1 MGRDLKYR
9 IIYKPELLSTI
20 EDIIDKSDTCKECY
34 FTRCEQCEERYNKI
48 HNVVGDWED
57 VYDFSRH
64 NDVLGYCFE
73 RRFTKTELQVFIIE
87 LIEEAEPKKMLE
99 MMQACEALGQIL
111 ERVHFDH
118 WLVDICYD

>member
-20 EDIIDKSDTCKECY
+20 EDIIDKRDTCEQCY
-34 FTRCEQCEERYNKI
+34 FTRCEDCEKRYVRI
-48 HNVVGDWED
+48 HAVVWDWQD
-57 VYDFSRH
+57 VYGFSRH

-73 RRFTKTELQVFIIE
+73 RRFTKTELREFITE
-87 LIEEAEPKKMLE
+87 LVEEASPETMLE
-99 MMQACEALGQIL
+99 TTEACNALRQIL
-111 ERVHFDH
+111 ERIHYDN

>member
-20 EDIIDKSDTCKECY
+20 EDIIDRSDICKECY
-34 FTRCEQCEERYNKI
+34 FTRCETCEERYNKI
-48 HNVVGDWED
+48 HNVVGEWQD

-73 RRFTKTELQVFIIE
+73 RRFTKTQLREFITELV
-87 LIEEAEPKKMLE
+87 EEASPENMLE
-99 MMQACEALGQIL
+99 TTEACNALRRIL
-111 ERVHFDH
+111 ERIRHET